1 MANRIVLQPPHSR
14 ENVAMATA
22 PRPPIL
28 PRTLPVTTQATGHLM
43 LPDVIL
49 RTPNVS
55 VTY

>member
-1 MANRIVLQPPHSR
+1 MANGIVLQPPHSR

-28 PRTLPVTTQATGHLM
+28 PWTLPVTIQATGHLM

-49 RTPNVS
+49 RTSNVS
-55 VTY
+55 VT